1 MEKPKAFYLLIK
13 CLWFFYYI
21 NNESIHLDES
31 FQGGEEV
38 TVSINEVSKC
48 FSKQTG
54 TVQVL
59 ENINFQLEK
68 GDFVTVI
75 GPSGCGKST
84 LLKIVA
90 GLDND
95 FEGEIIIDG
104 ERITKPSKKQG
115 FIFQEHRLFPW
126 LTVEENIAADLS
138 LKDKYVKD
146 KVKEWVEIVRLDG
159 FEKSYPK
166 EISGGMSQRVAI
178 ARALL
183 RDPSVLL
190 LDEPFG
196 ALDAFTRSHL
206 QEVLLNIWE
215 QKKTTMIFVT
225 HDIDEAI
232 YLSNRIVIMSAK
244 PGEIHKV
251 IENNLSYPRNKT
263 SQSFQ
268 QLRTKVLQQFE
279 HGGLIQT
286 SI

>member
-1 MEKPKAFYLLIK
+1 MR
-13 CLWFFYYI
+13 
-21 NNESIHLDES
+21 
-31 FQGGEEV
+31 
-38 TVSINEVSKC
+38 
-48 FSKQTG
+48 
-54 TVQVL
+54 
-59 ENINFQLEK
+59 
-68 GDFVTVI
+68 
-75 GPSGCGKST
+75 KST
-84 LLKIVA
+84 LLKIIA
-90 GLDND
+90 GLDGE

-183 RDPSVLL
+183 RDPNVLL
-190 LDEPFG
+190 LDEPFEHWM
-196 ALDAFTRSHL
+196 HL
-206 QEVLLNIWE
+206 PEVICKKYCSTFGN
-215 QKKTTMIFVT
+215 KKTTMIFVT

-244 PGEIHKV
+244 PGKIHKV
-251 IENNLSYPRNKT
+251 IENNLPYPRSKT
-263 SQSFQ
+263 SESFQ
-268 QLRTKVLQQFE
+268 EIRKKVLQQFE
-279 HGGLIQT
+279 RGD
-286 SI
+286 